1 MKTIRTAIEI
11 AQPQEVVFDVTQDY
25 SIRLE
30 WDPYLSEAYLL
41 KDAPEPAVGV
51 DAYCKNHN
59 GSVMVSRY
67 ISFNRPA
74 VAAVQMVKGPK
85 MLKRFSGAWNVHKI
99 DATSSEVIFTYHF
112 DLRGGIAGEMIT
124 PIVRWHFQREMN
136 KRLSA
141 IKAYLEAKSA

>member
-112 DLRGGIAGEMIT
+112 DLRWGVVGEILT
-124 PIVRWHFQREMN
+124 PLARWHFKRDMN
-136 KRLSA
+136 KRLQA
-141 IKAYLEAKSA
+141 LKQYLEA

>member
-11 AQPQEVVFDVTQDY
+11 AQPQEVVFDLTQDY
-25 SIRLE
+25 SRRLE

-51 DAYCKNHN
+51 DSYCKNHN
-59 GSVMVSRY
+59 GSVMVSCY

-85 MLKRFSGAWNVHKI
+85 ILKRFSGAWNVHKI
-99 DATSSEVIFTYHF
+99 DANHSEVIFTYHF
-112 DLRGGIAGEMIT
+112 DLRWGVLGELLT
-124 PIVRWHFQREMN
+124 PFARWHFKRDMD
-136 KRLSA
+136 KRLRA
-141 IKAYLEAKSA
+141 LKQYLEA